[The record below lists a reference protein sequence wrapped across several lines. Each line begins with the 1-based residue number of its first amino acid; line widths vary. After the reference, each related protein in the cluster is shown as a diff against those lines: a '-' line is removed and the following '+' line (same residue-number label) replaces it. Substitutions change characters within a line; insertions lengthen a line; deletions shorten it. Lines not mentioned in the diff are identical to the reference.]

1 MGLLTKFEHQVL
13 ELMLEGFSAY
23 TIARKLAKD
32 PPTVYRSINNARKK
46 LLEAEK
52 DLEWAKQ
59 LGFPEKLE
67 SKPTKDEES
76 ELRVAF

>member
-1 MGLLTKFEHQVL
+1 MGLLTKFERRVL
-13 ELMLEGFSAY
+13 QLTLQNYSAY
-23 TIARKLAKD
+23 AIARKLGKD
-32 PPTVYRSINNARKK
+32 PPTVYRSINNARRK

-59 LGFPEKLE
+59 RGFPEKLE

-76 ELRVAF
+76 EVRAAF

>member
-13 ELMLEGFSAY
+13 ELMLQGFSAY
-23 TIARKLAKD
+23 TIARKLEKD

-67 SKPTKDEES
+67 SESTKDEES

>member
-1 MGLLTKFEHQVL
+1 MGLLTKFERQVL
-13 ELMLEGFSAY
+13 ELRLKGFSAY
-23 TIARKLAKD
+23 AIAREVTKD
-32 PPTVYRSINNARKK
+32 PPTVYRSLDNARKK

-67 SKPTKDEES
+67 GKPKKEPA
-76 ELRVAF
+76 LRAAF

>member
-1 MGLLTKFEHQVL
+1 MGLLTEFERRVL
-13 ELMLEGFSAY
+13 QLTLQNFSAY
-23 TIARKLAKD
+23 AIARKLGKD
-32 PPTVYRSINNARKK
+32 PPTVYRSINNARRK
-46 LLEAEK
+46 LQEAEK

-76 ELRVAF
+76 ELKAAF

>member
-1 MGLLTKFEHQVL
+1 MGLLTKFEHLVL
-13 ELMLEGFSAY
+13 ELMLQGFSAY
-23 TIARKLAKD
+23 TIARKLEKD
-32 PPTVYRSINNARKK
+32 PPTVYRSINNARRK
-46 LLEAEK
+46 LQEAEK

>member
-1 MGLLTKFEHQVL
+1 MGLLTDFERQVL
-13 ELMLEGFSAY
+13 ELTLQGNSAY
-23 TIARKLAKD
+23 YIARELAKD
-32 PPTVYRSINNARKK
+32 PPTVYRSLNNARKK

-67 SKPTKDEES
+67 GKPTKEKEP
-76 ELRVAF
+76 ELRATF

>member
-1 MGLLTKFEHQVL
+1 MGLLTKFERRVL
-13 ELMLEGFSAY
+13 QLTLEGSSAY
-23 TIARKLAKD
+23 AIARKLGKD
-32 PPTVYRSINNARKK
+32 PPTVYRSLNNARRK
-46 LLEAEK
+46 LQEAEK